1 MTLFKLVFEHDM
13 VLNPVNPAKS
23 RNEPSSLEDFLKP
36 TPTYSQFYLSATDMH
51 EQQFGFNA
59 VSQYPKMFEAF
70 NAGIGTASFVT
81 SHYQRFDSLDEALA
95 NTETGS
101 AIVIQKSE
109 IDAAPFADLE
119 TAESFRERLGELTG
133 ILDRGDMVLFKV
145 RAHHGFDLQLY
156 TRKNIYRDFF
166 YAFKPLIA
174 PDFRF
179 FSINGKRMKNERYLY
194 FETWSLDR
202 PPHGFEEVFPDTSFY

>member
-36 TPTYSQFYLSATDMH
+36 TPTYSQFYLSATDMK
-51 EQQFGFNA
+51 EQKFGFNA
-59 VSQYPKMFEAF
+59 VSHYPKMFEAF
-70 NAGIGTASFVT
+70 NAGIGAATFVT
-81 SHYQRFDSLDEALA
+81 SQHQHFDSLEEALA
-95 NTETGS
+95 NTEIGS

-109 IDAAPFADLE
+109 VEAAPFADLE
-119 TAESFRERLGELTG
+119 TAESFRERLGELTE

-156 TRKNIYRDFF
+156 TKKNIYREFF

-174 PDFRF
+174 SDFRF
-179 FSINGKRMKNERYLY
+179 FSINGKRMKSERYLY

-202 PPHGFEEVFPDTSFY
+202 PPHGFEEVFPDTAFY

>member
-36 TPTYSQFYLSATDMH
+36 TQTYSQFYLSATDMK
-51 EQQFGFNA
+51 EQKFGFNA
-59 VSQYPKMFEAF
+59 VSHFPKMLEAF
-70 NAGIGTASFVT
+70 IAGIDEATFVT
-81 SHYQRFDSLDEALA
+81 SHHQRYDTLEEARA
-95 NTETGS
+95 NIETGS
-101 AIVIQKSE
+101 AIVIQNSQ

-119 TAESFRERLGELTG
+119 TAESFRERLGELTE

-156 TRKNIYRDFF
+156 SKKNIYRDFF
-166 YAFKPLIA
+166 YAYKPLIA
-174 PDFRF
+174 CDFRF
-179 FSINGKRMKNERYLY
+179 FSINGKRMKSERYLY